1 MFCLCIFWLKAL
13 GICLLGWKWKR
24 SHLFVRILTF
34 SMADMAMPQIVTWL
48 QTPLAANTAS
58 CRLPRSLAYSWHYGP
73 RACNMEVRTC
83 LHAKPGQLCS
93 FSACLMPPTASGAV
107 PLSISEFFWGS
118 LGAPVV
124 LGVLFGRPMR
134 AHGDSFVP
142 RS

>member
-13 GICLLGWKWKR
+13 GICLLGRKWKR
-24 SHLFVRILTF
+24 SYLFVRILTF

-48 QTPLAANTAS
+48 QTPLG
-58 CRLPRSLAYSWHYGP
+58 CKYCVLPFTSKP
-73 RACNMEVRTC
+73 RIFMALWSQGLQHGSTNLLTC
-83 LHAKPGQLCS
+83 KTWTTLLFFCMFDA
-93 FSACLMPPTASGAV
+93 PTASGAV

-118 LGAPVV
+118 FGAPVV